1 MLVPRSIEGKSPSEG
16 RKKQTPTRFQRS
28 NEAVA
33 AGQRWPAG
41 RREATKNGFGFGGFG
56 GFGRQTWDI
65 YIYIYIYYQVL
76 LLLFLLLLLLLLH
89 DLTMTSP

>member
-41 RREATKNGFGFGGFG
+41 RREATKNGCGFGGFG

-65 YIYIYIYYQVL
+65 YIYILSIIVIII
-76 LLLFLLLLLLLLH
+76 FIIIVIII
-89 DLTMTSP
+89 T